1 MKASKHISVFLALV
15 LLFTAV
21 FPLGINAAESDPQE
35 LTILFTH
42 DAHDYLYPTYT
53 EEDGNLVF
61 HGGAAKRNTV
71 LKQNTDEN
79 TIYVDSGDFSMG
91 TLYQAAFSTDAF
103 ELRDLGMAGCE
114 VTTFGNHEFDY
125 GAAGLAAMLRAAL
138 ASGDA
143 LPEIVLSN
151 IDFSGELDADQ
162 KDLKAAF
169 EEYGIKEY
177 TTVERAGYKIGFFGL
192 EGYDSIECIQTDI
205 PFTDYIETAT
215 KMVEKMKA
223 DGCDLIVALSHSG
236 TNGSGTN
243 GEDVNLAEQV
253 PGIDVI
259 VSGHAHT
266 TYEAPVIVGD
276 TVLVSCGEYLK
287 NVGKLTV
294 TKKDG
299 KLTVKEYAIL
309 PVDLS
314 VEEDP
319 ETAARLE
326 GYKISIEDGYLA
338 DKGRSFDKYIAYSE
352 FSTISVNEMY
362 ATHQEYNTGDLIAD
376 SYLYELR
383 ANGIDDVDAAFVG
396 LGTIRG
402 SIDKGVISVADA
414 FEICSLGVGGDGSAG
429 HPIVEAYI
437 TGKEIKLLTELDASL
452 GTMVSSIKMS
462 DSGVEFMFNEK
473 RILLDRVTEV
483 HLRRADGSIE
493 QLQDDKLYKI
503 AVNMYGMNMLGML
516 NGLTKGVL
524 SITPKYADGTPIE
537 NFYDSTYHTVDGT
550 EIKEW
555 ICLKDYL
562 ESFPVGQS
570 GLPEVPAVYKEGQGR
585 KVKYSEG
592 GLALIKNPGTA
603 TPVIPIASGVTV
615 LILTLI
621 VLGIIAII
629 RGIKK
634 AVKKHKE
641 NG

>member
-1 MKASKHISVFLALV
+1 MKSSKFISMFLV
-15 LLFTAV
+15 LVMLLTAALPFGV
-21 FPLGINAAESDPQE
+21 FAAESDPEE

-42 DAHDYLYPTYT
+42 DTHDYLYPTSS
-53 EEDGNLVF
+53 EESDGYLF
-61 HGGAAKRNTV
+61 YGGSAKRRTI
-71 LKQNTDEN
+71 LKEN
-79 TIYVDSGDFSMG
+79 STENSIYVDAGDFSMG

-103 ELRDLGMAGCE
+103 ELRDMGLSGCE

-125 GAAGLAAMLRAAL
+125 GAQGVAAMLRAAL
-138 ASGDA
+138 ASGDT
-143 LPEIVLSN
+143 LPEIVISN
-151 IDFSGELDADQ
+151 IDFSGELNPEQ
-162 KDLKAAF
+162 RDLKAAF
-169 EEYGIKEY
+169 DEYGIKEY

-205 PFTDYIETAT
+205 PFTDYIETAQR
-215 KMVEKMKA
+215 MVEKMKA
-223 DGCDLIVALSHSG
+223 DGCDIIVALSHSG
-236 TNGSGTN
+236 TNGSGTT

-266 TYEAPVIVGD
+266 TYDAPVTIGD

-299 KLTVKEYAIL
+299 KLNVKGYEII
-309 PVDLS
+309 PVDET

-319 ETAARLE
+319 ETAARME
-326 GYKISIEDGYLA
+326 EYKKSIEEGYLA
-338 DKGRSFDKYIAYSE
+338 DKGGSFDKIIAWSD
-352 FSTISVNEMY
+352 FSTISVGEMY

-383 ANGIDDVDAAFVG
+383 ANGINDVDAAFVG

-402 SIDKGVISVADA
+402 SIDAGPISVADA

-437 TGKEIKLLTELDASL
+437 TGKDIKLLTELDASL
-452 GTMVSSIKMS
+452 GSMVSSIKMS
-462 DSGVEFMFNEK
+462 YSGVEFMFNER

-483 HLRRADGSIE
+483 HLRRQDGSIE
-493 QLQDDKLYKI
+493 KIEDDKLYKV

-524 SITPKYADGTPIE
+524 SITPRYADGTPIE
-537 NFYDSTYHTVDGT
+537 NFYTSTYRTANGT

-555 ICLKDYL
+555 VCLKDYL
-562 ESFPVGQS
+562 ESFPVGES
-570 GLPEVPAVYKEGQGR
+570 GLPELPSIYKEAQGR

-603 TPVIPIASGVTV
+603 TPVIPIAGGVTV
-615 LILTLI
+615 LFLTLI
-621 VLGIIAII
+621 VLGIIAIV
-629 RGIKK
+629 RGIVKSIRKK
-634 AVKKHKE
+634 KDK
-641 NG
+641 